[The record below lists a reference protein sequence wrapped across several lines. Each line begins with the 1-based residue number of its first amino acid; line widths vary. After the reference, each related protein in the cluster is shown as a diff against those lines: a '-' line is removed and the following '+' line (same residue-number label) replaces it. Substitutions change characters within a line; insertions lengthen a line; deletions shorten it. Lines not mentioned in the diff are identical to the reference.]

1 MEKKKCPPKLYPLD
15 RDLSKKWF
23 VKYQV
28 PCYIT
33 GKYIYKK
40 NSGQLNLLPTVALRE
55 QEANSIIQKINDGIP
70 LDLCTGYRTYREKK
84 NQFDNFASIQKLSS
98 EILEGRMMRGEIE
111 ESTYITYNSRLH
123 VFHQWLQQ
131 SGHVQLP
138 FGSFNISHSKLFLG
152 YLKSEKHF
160 KNGYINSVK
169 TLLFGIWKEIISD
182 KVLKDFS
189 NPWADLASLPNKS
202 TPFLSLNIGLEK
214 RIAKTMPQYDIQLW
228 ILTQFIYYEFIRIAE
243 LTKMKIHHIDFHQS
257 EITVPEYIARKSKKS
272 RKLVIPKQLMQ
283 LLLDNEYHLAEP
295 DMYIFSKGGKPGYN
309 RVGKNYFSRAFSN
322 FREAFKI
329 PSDYKLY
336 GFKHTG
342 NSKLASIGVN
352 AQLQQKHNGHASLE
366 YTQRYNSN
374 LSHADTKFLQEQFPS
389 FAQAGK
395 SLFNE
400 SNQKQ
405 EFSQEQLLSIA
416 RMMKNLLQN
425 TETNAD

>member
-1 MEKKKCPPKLYPLD
+1 MAENQVKKIRKSRNISQKDMAIELKMLQSSY
-15 RDLSKKWF
+15 SK
-23 VKYQV
+23 
-28 PCYIT
+28 
-33 GKYIYKK
+33 
-40 NSGQLNLLPTVALRE
+40 RE
-55 QEANSIIQKINDGIP
+55 S
-70 LDLCTGYRTYREKK
+70 
-84 NQFDNFASIQKLSS
+84 
-98 EILEGRMMRGEIE
+98 GEIE
-111 ESTYITYNSRLH
+111 
-123 VFHQWLQQ
+123 F
-131 SGHVQLP
+131 
-138 FGSFNISHSKLFLG
+138 KL
-152 YLKSEKHF
+152 SE
-160 KNGYINSVK
+160 
-169 TLLFGIWKEIISD
+169 
-182 KVLKDFS
+182 
-189 NPWADLASLPNKS
+189 
-202 TPFLSLNIGLEK
+202 LNA
-214 RIAKTMPQYDIQLW
+214 IAK
-228 ILTQFIYYEFIRIAE
+228 ILQVPVSE
-243 LTKMKIHHIDFHQS
+243 LYGGIEPPKIV
-257 EITVPEYIARKSKKS
+257 EEPVLNYKRRRNVPEYIARKSKKS

-283 LLLDNEYHLAEP
+283 LLLENEYHLCEP

-309 RVGKNYFSRAFSN
+309 RVGKNYFSRAFSK

-329 PSDYKLY
+329 PIDYKLY

-395 SLFNE
+395 SLFTE